1 MSWKYN
7 LSIAYQT
14 FWGIKKVNEH
24 LLEDFVIPN
33 FLKSLVN
40 KIRFVLAQSV
50 LVDSA
55 NSFLLQSQKEIEG
68 SVGDTKKVSFS
79 VLQGLWWPLN
89 WKTSVVNVNMVR

>member
-1 MSWKYN
+1 MSWN

-14 FWGIKKVNEH
+14 FWDIKKVNEH
-24 LLEDFVIPN
+24 LLENFVIPN

-40 KIRFVLAQSV
+40 KIRFVPAQSV

-68 SVGDTKKVSFS
+68 GVGDMKKASFS
-79 VLQGLWWPLN
+79 VLQGLCDFGGL
-89 WKTSVVNVNMVR
+89 